1 MQTLNSNEL
10 CVIIPV
16 YNEQKELEKIIDEVL
31 KIGALP
37 IVINDGSTDQ
47 TRNICQS
54 KKDIIL
60 INHDINKGY
69 IQALNTGFNCKNIRD
84 YKYIATIDGD
94 GELPIKY
101 LLNFISVA
109 KKEKSDLVVGY
120 RNYKNRKLEIFTSFI
135 LGYLLNIKD
144 PFCGLKMYKYAS
156 IHKFLPFDKKNLVG
170 AELLIKSKN
179 II

>member
-69 IQALNTGFNCKNIRD
+69 IQALNTGLIVK
-84 YKYIATIDGD
+84 
-94 GELPIKY
+94 
-101 LLNFISVA
+101 IS
-109 KKEKSDLVVGY
+109 
-120 RNYKNRKLEIFTSFI
+120 KL
-135 LGYLLNIKD
+135 
-144 PFCGLKMYKYAS
+144 
-156 IHKFLPFDKKNLVG
+156 
-170 AELLIKSKN
+170 
-179 II
+179 